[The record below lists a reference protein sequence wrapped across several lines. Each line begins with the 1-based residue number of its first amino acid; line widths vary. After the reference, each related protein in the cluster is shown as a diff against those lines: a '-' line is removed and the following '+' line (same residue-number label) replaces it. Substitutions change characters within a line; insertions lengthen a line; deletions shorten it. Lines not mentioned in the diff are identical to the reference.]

1 MAAETRIGPAGWVLA
16 TNIKRVREAQRL
28 SYAELAR
35 MLKDKAG
42 QRIPV
47 LGLRKIES
55 MERRVDFDELLVL
68 AYVLEVCPVDLMVSK
83 DATDEPYAVTRST
96 SSRRR
101 AYGSGSGVS
110 QCAWCGLSSSSPSS
124 RTCHCSQ
131 TLQSRCSMPS
141 NGCPKSGPDGS
152 AADSS
157 QIRRTRHEHSQ
168 H

>member
-83 DATDEPYAVTRST
+83 DATDEPYAVTPEHEFEAQSVREWIRGESVRLVRPQQQQPVEPDLPLFADPAK
-96 SSRRR
+96 SMLDALEWMPEERARRVGR
-101 AYGSGSGVS
+101 RFFTD
-110 QCAWCGLSSSSPSS
+110 QEDPS
-124 RTCHCSQ
+124 
-131 TLQSRCSMPS
+131 
-141 NGCPKSGPDGS
+141 
-152 AADSS
+152 
-157 QIRRTRHEHSQ
+157 
-168 H
+168 